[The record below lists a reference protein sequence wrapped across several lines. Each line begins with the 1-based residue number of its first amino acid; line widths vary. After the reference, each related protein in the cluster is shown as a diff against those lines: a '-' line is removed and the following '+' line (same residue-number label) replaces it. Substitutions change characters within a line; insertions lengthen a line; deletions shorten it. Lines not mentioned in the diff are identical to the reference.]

1 MIGGGS
7 AMDLT
12 VILTDTESQI
22 VDEAQATL
30 QRSHA
35 QHYEAAGDEFTR
47 EKLADLFNLVVEAI
61 HDRDLA
67 AMGTYCDQIAVA
79 RFNAGFDVSEVQ
91 AAFNALEVAMWR
103 RIVSTEPEAD
113 LAEAIGL
120 LSTVLGFGKDAL
132 ARKYVSLASKRHVP
146 SLDMSALFEGTN
158 S

>member
-1 MIGGGS
+1 MGS
-7 AMDLT
+7 
-12 VILTDTESQI
+12 
-22 VDEAQATL
+22 
-30 QRSHA
+30 
-35 QHYEAAGDEFTR
+35 
-47 EKLADLFNLVVEAI
+47 
-61 HDRDLA
+61 
-67 AMGTYCDQIAVA
+67 YCDQIAVA

-103 RIVSTEPEAD
+103 RIVSAEPETD

-146 SLDMSALFEGTN
+146 SLDMSALFRGTN